1 MTGTII
7 HPTAEVSSLATI
19 GEGTRIWHQ
28 AQVRERAKIGRSCI
42 IGKGVYIDSDV
53 VVGDRVKIQNG
64 ASIYH
69 GATIEDGVFV
79 GPHACLTND
88 KLPRAITPDGEL
100 KGDADWQVG
109 KILVQYGAS
118 IGAGAIVLPGV
129 TVGRFAMVGAGAVV
143 TRNVPPHA
151 LVVGNPAKPAGF
163 VCACGHRL
171 ERLVPP
177 TSPTPPD
184 ARGAVARARGG
195 VPEARDAVAAAKDT
209 PQATARVSP
218 QATAKVSPQATVTEA
233 GECLS
238 CPSCGHEYT
247 FADGRVHNLATGETS

>member
-1 MTGTII
+1 MKGAII

-118 IGAGAIVLPGV
+118 IGAGAIILPGV

-151 LVVGNPAKPAGF
+151 LVVGNPAKLAGF
-163 VCACGHRL
+163 VCACGHHL
-171 ERLVPP
+171 ERSVPP
-177 TSPTPPD
+177 TSPR
-184 ARGAVARARGG
+184 ARGGVPETRGG
-195 VPEARDAVAAAKDT
+195 VPEARDAVAAVKDT
-209 PQATARVSP
+209 PHAMR
-218 QATAKVSPQATVTEA
+218 TEA
-233 GECLS
+233 GECFN
-238 CPSCGHEYT
+238 CPSCGREYT
-247 FADGRVHNLATGETS
+247 FADRRVHNLATGETS